1 MTTEEAIKYL
11 IIPTATSTKPSA
23 EYLKQKEAYELAIK
37 ALEERSQGK
46 WIIKPKENSQSAI
59 LICNKCRHF
68 IQITSDKNFCPNCG
82 ADLRGE

>member
-37 ALEERSQGK
+37 ALGERPIHCKDCKYTVLSKDGK
-46 WIIKPKENSQSAI
+46 T
-59 LICNKCRHF
+59 LICCMTMKVGTVRPDF
-68 IQITSDKNFCPNCG
+68 YCG
-82 ADLRGE
+82 NGEMKGGAE

>member
-37 ALEERSQGK
+37 ALGERPQGF
-46 WIIKPKENSQSAI
+46 WAEFEGGYRCSNCDDVEVYTP
-59 LICNKCRHF
+59 
-68 IQITSDKNFCPNCG
+68 NFCPNCG
-82 ADLRGE
+82 AKMQKGGTE